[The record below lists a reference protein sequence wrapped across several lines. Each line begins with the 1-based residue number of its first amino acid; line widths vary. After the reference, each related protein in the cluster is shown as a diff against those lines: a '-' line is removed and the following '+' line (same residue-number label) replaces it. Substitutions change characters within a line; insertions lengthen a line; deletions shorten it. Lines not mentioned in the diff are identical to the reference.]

1 MSNFALI
8 GAAGYVAPRHMRAI
22 RDTGNRLLVAYDPND
37 SVGVMDAYFPGAHFF
52 TEFERFDRHVDK
64 LQRRGADERIEW
76 ISICSPNYLHD
87 AHARFAMRCGADVI
101 CEKPLVLSPW
111 NLDGLRDMQQAT
123 GRRVACVLQLRLHP
137 ALLAFRE
144 SLKADP
150 GVRRTVDLVYVTP
163 RGRWYLASWKGEEAR
178 SGGIATNIGIH
189 LFDLLMWMFG
199 GVEESRVSLREP
211 MRAAGSL
218 RLARADVRWYL
229 SADGDDCARFG
240 RPRAAYRLLSVDGQE
255 LEFSDG
261 FTDLHTE
268 TYRHTLSGQGFGID
282 DVLPS
287 IQLAHDIRHA
297 VVDASA
303 LPPAW
308 PFLP

>member
-1 MSNFALI
+1 
-8 GAAGYVAPRHMRAI
+8 
-22 RDTGNRLLVAYDPND
+22 
-37 SVGVMDAYFPGAHFF
+37 
-52 TEFERFDRHVDK
+52 
-64 LQRRGADERIEW
+64 
-76 ISICSPNYLHD
+76 
-87 AHARFAMRCGADVI
+87 
-101 CEKPLVLSPW
+101 VLNPW

-144 SLKADP
+144 SLRADSAA
-150 GVRRTVDLVYVTP
+150 RRTVDLVYVTP

-189 LFDLLMWMFG
+189 LFDLLMWLFG
-199 GVEESRVSLREP
+199 GVEESRVALREP

-218 RLARADVRWYL
+218 RLERADVRWYL
-229 SADGDDCARFG
+229 SADGADCERFG
-240 RPRAAYRLLSVDGQE
+240 RPRAAYRALSVDGQE

-268 TYRHTLSGQGFGID
+268 TYRHVLSGQGFGID

-297 VVDASA
+297 VPDAAA
-303 LPPAW
+303 LPSGW